1 MSSKFFNSIK
11 DAKIEKEV
19 ESVYKKGIEIY
30 FKDNKIIHL
39 YNCDGYIESKVFNNG
54 ISRKLMLLME
64 FKYSANLNNKL
75 NRAKVLTQII
85 YYLKRFEEN
94 GEVIPNVVLVG
105 VGK

>member
-1 MSSKFFNSIK
+1 
-11 DAKIEKEV
+11 
-19 ESVYKKGIEIY
+19 
-30 FKDNKIIHL
+30 
-39 YNCDGYIESKVFNNG
+39 
-54 ISRKLMLLME
+54 MLLME

-105 VGK
+105 GSR